1 MINKNEISK
10 KIEMAKELADKYELA
25 SLSNDFEML
34 KKSNE
39 EYKICVLFIGGYSA
53 GKSALL
59 NCMIGS
65 EKLVENQAPETAIA
79 TELSFAEVDSI
90 VAISDEG
97 KSTSVESLQN
107 IEADTCNH
115 VVYNVYSEN
124 LRELPEYV
132 LVDTPGFDSGI
143 ERHNKALM
151 QYIGKKGTA
160 YVLVVDCEKGT
171 LSHSALNYLNEVSH
185 YSNDIAVIINKCDKK
200 TEDDVMEIKEHISK
214 LLVSNCGKECPIVTT
229 SKYDEDVVTK
239 ILSLIQKFEP
249 QELYEKNVGTIV
261 DMKISDLT
269 KALTVLEKN
278 KSLDVSD
285 IEEEIEKREKTKEK
299 LQSEVRQQQANMKQK
314 MHNDVKNKIIN
325 NISAKLNNNAKVLA
339 EAYKISVESFQEK
352 VISMIRPIIIKSV
365 ENYESVAYEDI
376 IKGIN
381 ISNLNLGADGEEIGA
396 FLSEVLVKMENMS
409 SVLSQTVI
417 DAENTDK
424 NVTGRSSYRTITSF
438 LAIATDVIAPP
449 LELLIVILPDL
460 INFVHTF
467 IGNNQDQRLIE
478 EIQRKVIPQIVDKIS
493 EEIEGSLDTVE
504 EIMAQNIEE
513 TISGL
518 IQVEADA
525 LEKAIEKKNELE
537 NNYEQ
542 YIEQLKVDISLL
554 A

>member
-39 EYKICVLFIGGYSA
+39 EYKINVLFIGGYSA

-90 VAISDEG
+90 VAISNEG

-185 YSNDIAVIINKCDKK
+185 YSNDIAIIINKCDKK

-417 DAENTDK
+417 DAENADK
-424 NVTGRSSYRTITSF
+424 NVTGRSSYRVITSF

-513 TISGL
+513 TISEL

>member
-39 EYKICVLFIGGYSA
+39 EYKISVLFIGGYSA

>member
-10 KIEMAKELADKYELA
+10 KIEMAKELADKYELT

-39 EYKICVLFIGGYSA
+39 EYKISVLFIGGYSA

-124 LRELPEYV
+124 LRELPEYI

-314 MHNDVKNKIIN
+314 MN

-424 NVTGRSSYRTITSF
+424 NVTGRSSYRAITSF

>member
-39 EYKICVLFIGGYSA
+39 EYKINVLFIGGYSA

-90 VAISDEG
+90 VAISNEG

-214 LLVSNCGKECPIVTT
+214 LLVSNCGKECPIITT

-269 KALTVLEKN
+269 KALTVLENN

-339 EAYKISVESFQEK
+339 DAYKISVESFQEK

-424 NVTGRSSYRTITSF
+424 NVTGRSSYRVISSF

-513 TISGL
+513 TISEL

>member
-25 SLSNDFEML
+25 SLGNDFEML

-39 EYKICVLFIGGYSA
+39 EYKINVLFIGGYSA

-90 VAISDEG
+90 VAISNEG

-214 LLVSNCGKECPIVTT
+214 LLVSNCGKECPIITT

-269 KALTVLEKN
+269 KALTVLENN

-339 EAYKISVESFQEK
+339 DAYKISVESFQEK

-424 NVTGRSSYRTITSF
+424 NVTGRSSYRVITSF

-460 INFVHTF
+460 INFVHKF

-513 TISGL
+513 TISEL

>member
-1 MINKNEISK
+1 
-10 KIEMAKELADKYELA
+10 
-25 SLSNDFEML
+25 
-34 KKSNE
+34 
-39 EYKICVLFIGGYSA
+39 
-53 GKSALL
+53 
-59 NCMIGS
+59 
-65 EKLVENQAPETAIA
+65 
-79 TELSFAEVDSI
+79 
-90 VAISDEG
+90 
-97 KSTSVESLQN
+97 
-107 IEADTCNH
+107 
-115 VVYNVYSEN
+115 
-124 LRELPEYV
+124 
-132 LVDTPGFDSGI
+132 
-143 ERHNKALM
+143 
-151 QYIGKKGTA
+151 
-160 YVLVVDCEKGT
+160 
-171 LSHSALNYLNEVSH
+171 
-185 YSNDIAVIINKCDKK
+185 
-200 TEDDVMEIKEHISK
+200 
-214 LLVSNCGKECPIVTT
+214 
-229 SKYDEDVVTK
+229 
-239 ILSLIQKFEP
+239 
-249 QELYEKNVGTIV
+249 
-261 DMKISDLT
+261 MKISDLT

-467 IGNNQDQRLIE
+467 IGINQDQRLIE

>member
-25 SLSNDFEML
+25 SLSNDFAML

-39 EYKICVLFIGGYSA
+39 EYKINVLFIGGYSA

-90 VAISDEG
+90 VAISNEG

-214 LLVSNCGKECPIVTT
+214 LLVSNCGKECPIITT

-269 KALTVLEKN
+269 KALTVLENN

-339 EAYKISVESFQEK
+339 DAYKISVESFQEK

-424 NVTGRSSYRTITSF
+424 NVTGRSSYRVISSF

-513 TISGL
+513 TISEL

>member
-10 KIEMAKELADKYELA
+10 KIEMAKELADKYELT

-39 EYKICVLFIGGYSA
+39 EYKISVLFIGGYSA

-460 INFVHTF
+460 INFVHIF

>member
-25 SLSNDFEML
+25 SLGNDFEML

-39 EYKICVLFIGGYSA
+39 EYKINVLFIGGYSA

-90 VAISDEG
+90 VAISNEG

-214 LLVSNCGKECPIVTT
+214 LLVSNCGKECPIITT

-269 KALTVLEKN
+269 KALTVLENN

-339 EAYKISVESFQEK
+339 DAYKISVESFQEK

-424 NVTGRSSYRTITSF
+424 NVTGRSSYRVITSF

-460 INFVHTF
+460 INFVHKF

-513 TISGL
+513 TISEL

-542 YIEQLKVDISLL
+542 YNEQLKVDISLL

>member
-10 KIEMAKELADKYELA
+10 KIEMAKELADKYELT

-39 EYKICVLFIGGYSA
+39 EYKISVLFIGGYSA

-124 LRELPEYV
+124 LRELPEYI

-424 NVTGRSSYRTITSF
+424 NVTGRSSYRAITSF

>member
-39 EYKICVLFIGGYSA
+39 EYKINVLFIGGYSA

-90 VAISDEG
+90 VAISNEG

-214 LLVSNCGKECPIVTT
+214 LLVSNCGKECPIITT

-249 QELYEKNVGTIV
+249 QELYEKNVGIIV

-269 KALTVLEKN
+269 KALTVLENN

-339 EAYKISVESFQEK
+339 DAYKISVESFQEK

-424 NVTGRSSYRTITSF
+424 NVTGRSSYRVISSF

-513 TISGL
+513 TISEL

>member
-1 MINKNEISK
+1 
-10 KIEMAKELADKYELA
+10 
-25 SLSNDFEML
+25 
-34 KKSNE
+34 
-39 EYKICVLFIGGYSA
+39 
-53 GKSALL
+53 
-59 NCMIGS
+59 
-65 EKLVENQAPETAIA
+65 
-79 TELSFAEVDSI
+79 
-90 VAISDEG
+90 
-97 KSTSVESLQN
+97 
-107 IEADTCNH
+107 
-115 VVYNVYSEN
+115 
-124 LRELPEYV
+124 
-132 LVDTPGFDSGI
+132 
-143 ERHNKALM
+143 
-151 QYIGKKGTA
+151 
-160 YVLVVDCEKGT
+160 
-171 LSHSALNYLNEVSH
+171 
-185 YSNDIAVIINKCDKK
+185 
-200 TEDDVMEIKEHISK
+200 
-214 LLVSNCGKECPIVTT
+214 
-229 SKYDEDVVTK
+229 
-239 ILSLIQKFEP
+239 
-249 QELYEKNVGTIV
+249 
-261 DMKISDLT
+261 
-269 KALTVLEKN
+269 
-278 KSLDVSD
+278 
-285 IEEEIEKREKTKEK
+285 
-299 LQSEVRQQQANMKQK
+299 
-314 MHNDVKNKIIN
+314 
-325 NISAKLNNNAKVLA
+325 
-339 EAYKISVESFQEK
+339 
-352 VISMIRPIIIKSV
+352 MIRPIIIKSV

-396 FLSEVLVKMENMS
+396 FLVKMENMS

-424 NVTGRSSYRTITSF
+424 NVTGRSSYRVISSF

-513 TISGL
+513 TISEL

>member
-10 KIEMAKELADKYELA
+10 KIEMAKELADKYELT

-39 EYKICVLFIGGYSA
+39 EYKISVLFIGGYSA

-261 DMKISDLT
+261 NMKISDLT

-460 INFVHTF
+460 INFVHIF

>member
-10 KIEMAKELADKYELA
+10 KIEMAKELADKYELT

-39 EYKICVLFIGGYSA
+39 EYKISVLFIGGYSA

-90 VAISDEG
+90 VAISNEG

-424 NVTGRSSYRTITSF
+424 NVTGRSSYRAITSF

-518 IQVEADA
+518 LQVEADA

>member
-10 KIEMAKELADKYELA
+10 KIEMAKELADKYELT

-39 EYKICVLFIGGYSA
+39 EYKISVLFIGGYSA

-424 NVTGRSSYRTITSF
+424 NVTGRSSYRAITSF